1 MKIMKRFF
9 LSLAMIAIIASMTM
23 AQKIKGS
30 DTVLPLAQKEAEA
43 YMKNNP
49 SAKLTVTGGGSG
61 IGFAALIE
69 GTTDIAMASRSIKFD
84 EKMKMQ
90 NGGKTAKQVVIA
102 KDALTVIVHPSNK
115 VTKLTRE
122 QLESIF
128 TGKITNWKQV
138 GGADLAITAYSRETT
153 SGTYEFFKEHV
164 LKNKNYK
171 SGILSMPATG
181 AIIQSISQ
189 TPGAIGYVGM
199 AYVTKNVKEI
209 WVSFDGGKNYIEP
222 TVANSKAGKYPI
234 VRPLYFYYDT
244 KKEAS
249 VKPFVNFVLSAEGQ
263 ELIDKLG
270 YLSLK

>member
-1 MKIMKRFF
+1 
-9 LSLAMIAIIASMTM
+9 
-23 AQKIKGS
+23 
-30 DTVLPLAQKEAEA
+30 
-43 YMKNNP
+43 
-49 SAKLTVTGGGSG
+49 
-61 IGFAALIE
+61 
-69 GTTDIAMASRSIKFD
+69 
-84 EKMKMQ
+84 MKMQ

-189 TPGAIGYVGM
+189 TSGAIGYVGM

-222 TVANSKAGKYPI
+222 TVANSKSGKYPI

-263 ELIDKLG
+263 QLIDKVG
-270 YLSLK
+270 YLSIK

>member
-1 MKIMKRFF
+1 MKRFF
-9 LSLAMIAIIASMTM
+9 ISFAIVAMFASMTM

-30 DTVLPLAQKEAEA
+30 DTVLPLAQKEAEV
-43 YMKNNP
+43 YMKNHP
-49 SAKLTVTGGGSG
+49 SSRVTVTGGGSG
-61 IGFAALIE
+61 IGFAALIA
-69 GTTDIAMASRSIKFD
+69 GSTDIAMASRSIKFD

-90 NGGKTAKQVVIA
+90 NGGKTVKQIVIA
-102 KDALTVIVHPSNK
+102 KDALTVIVNKSNK
-115 VTKLTRE
+115 VSKLTRE
-122 QLESIF
+122 QLEGIF

-138 GGADLAITAYSRETT
+138 GGANLAITAYSRETT

-181 AIIQSISQ
+181 AIIQSVSQ

-209 WVSFDGGKNYIEP
+209 NVSFDGGKNFVQP

-234 VRPLYFYYDT
+234 VRPLFFYY
-244 KKEAS
+244 EAKS
-249 VKPFVNFVLSAEGQ
+249 EAKVKPFVNFVLSPEGQ
-263 ELIDKLG
+263 SLVNSVG

>member
-1 MKIMKRFF
+1 MKRFF

-102 KDALTVIVHPSNK
+102 KDALTVIVNPSNK

-263 ELIDKLG
+263 QLIDKVG
-270 YLSLK
+270 YLSIK

>member
-1 MKIMKRFF
+1 MKRFF

-222 TVANSKAGKYPI
+222 TVANSKSGKYPI

-263 ELIDKLG
+263 ELIDKVG